1 MKKKKKQARIRNSI
15 ILAVLVVA
23 AFVGLK
29 LASSDKY
36 AQTRT
41 DVLEKYL
48 SYTDTDAVTY
58 EDYLES
64 TNGDY
69 ISDSAE
75 EITVKAADYK
85 TAEMDDLKKDGE
97 IVWTA
102 GEGTITYE
110 FDVKEAGWYNVRLT
124 YYTDTDSTQ
133 NIVRNIRVNDTRLFD
148 GCDGVTFS
156 RLWMDDNKDWLM
168 NTDGN
173 QAAPTQIQSEG
184 PAVCSITSADVDS
197 IGAYRFF
204 LEKGKNT
211 ISFESVQAKLGISE
225 IALVPAKEIV
235 SYAEYF
241 DTLTKEGAQIIDANE
256 VDGGAVMIQA
266 EDTTL
271 KSSSS
276 LSPNN
281 DRTSVKTVPYD
292 PTYIIYNT
300 IGGSNWASVGQSMTW
315 TVDAPKA
322 GFYKIGMRFKQYL
335 NRGFISPRYLT
346 INGELPFAEA
356 AETQFAYDPDW
367 VTGYLSGED
376 GDYYFYL
383 NEGENTISMT
393 ATLGELTDAV
403 DLVSESV
410 NNLNDLYRE
419 ITAITG
425 TSPDLYRDYSIMV
438 YLPELTDVLEVEYTR
453 LNAVMGMFGEE
464 YGSANKTSALN
475 DMMDVMIKLIKQPND
490 VAKYLSNFS
499 DSLSALADWVT
510 SINDLPLE
518 LDYLAVCGD
527 GYKLPKANG
536 NFFENLAHTWNSF
549 MGSFTNDFKVHT
561 ESDDSKDRKQLDVWV
576 TVDTRTEYDI
586 IQKLINAAYADSE
599 YDINL
604 SMVQADTL
612 LPATVAGNGP
622 DVAIQASYSMP
633 TNFAYR
639 NAAYDLTQFDDFDE
653 VFARFPEGVRSFLEY
668 EGGVYGFPDQLS
680 FPVLIYRTDIL
691 EAAGL
696 KVPETWDDLTSMIPY
711 LEADNMSVY
720 LASNEYLTLG
730 GSSSSTTMPVNAIFL
745 SMLYQKGYE
754 LYNEDNTATNLDQTD
769 LMMVFKDWTEYYTN
783 QGLEYSVN
791 LTTRFRTGEIPVM
804 VGDYSYINTLSISA
818 PEISGKWS
826 IAKIP
831 GTRQADGSVDHTAAA
846 MIGTS
851 FIVSSTVEKDG
862 MLNEAWDFLKWWTSA
877 QTQANYSI
885 ELKAEDGEAAEYPVA
900 NIDAIKDGGL
910 KDEFKEVVL
919 GLIDDLKAEPQIPGS
934 YITGR
939 TIRNAFVTTVS
950 DNVDPIDTLYITLDA
965 INTEITNKRQE
976 FGLNTAQE

>member
-15 ILAVLVVA
+15 ILVVLVVA

-29 LASSDKY
+29 LASLDKY

-64 TNGDY
+64 TDGNY

-102 GEGTITYE
+102 GDGSITYE
-110 FDVKEAGWYNVRLT
+110 FDVKEAGWYNVRFT

-148 GCDGVTFS
+148 GCDGITFS
-156 RLWMDDNKDWLM
+156 RLWMDDNKNWLM

-211 ISFESVQAKLGISE
+211 ISLESVQAKLGISE

-235 SYAEYF
+235 SYAEYY
-241 DTLTKEGAQIIDANE
+241 DALTKDGAEIVDANE

-266 EDTTL
+266 EDTAW

-292 PTYIIYNT
+292 PTYIVYNT

-322 GFYKIGMRFKQYL
+322 GLYKIGIRFKQYL
-335 NRGFISPRYLT
+335 NRGFISPRYVT

-356 AETQFAYDPDW
+356 AEMEFVYDPDW
-367 VTGYLSGED
+367 VTGYLSGEN

-518 LDYLAVCGD
+518 LDYLAVCGE

-561 ESDDSKDRKQLDVWV
+561 ESDGSKDRKQLDVWV

-639 NAAYDLTQFDDFDE
+639 NASYDLTQFDDFEE
-653 VFARFPEGVRSFLEY
+653 VFACFPEGVRSFLEY
-668 EGGVYGFPDQLS
+668 EGGVYGLPDQLS
-680 FPVLIYRTDIL
+680 FPVLIYRTDVL

-696 KVPETWDDLTSMIPY
+696 EVPETWDDLTSMIPY

-730 GSSSSTTMPVNAIFL
+730 GSSSSTTMPVNPIFL
-745 SMLYQKGYE
+745 SMLYQNGYE

-769 LMMVFKDWTEYYTN
+769 LMMVFKNWTEYYTN

-831 GTRQADGSVDHTAAA
+831 GTKQADGSVDHTAAA

-910 KDEFKEVVL
+910 KDEFKDVVL

>member
-184 PAVCSITSADVDS
+184 PAVCNITSADVDS

-211 ISFESVQAKLGISE
+211 ISLESVQAKLGISE

-241 DTLTKEGAQIIDANE
+241 DALTKEGAQIIDANE

-292 PTYIIYNT
+292 PTYIVYNT

-438 YLPELTDVLEVEYTR
+438 YIPELTDVLEVEYTR

-639 NAAYDLTQFDDFDE
+639 NAAYDLTQFDDFEE

>member
-15 ILAVLVVA
+15 ILVVLVVA

-64 TNGDY
+64 TDGNY

-102 GEGTITYE
+102 GDGSITYE

-148 GCDGVTFS
+148 GCDGITFS
-156 RLWMDDNKDWLM
+156 RLWMDDNKNWLM

-211 ISFESVQAKLGISE
+211 ISLESVQAKLGISE

-235 SYAEYF
+235 SYAEYY
-241 DTLTKEGAQIIDANE
+241 DALTKDGAEIVDANE

-266 EDTTL
+266 EDTTW

-292 PTYIIYNT
+292 PTYIVYNT

-322 GFYKIGMRFKQYL
+322 GLYKIGLRFKQYL
-335 NRGFISPRYLT
+335 NRGFISPRYVT
-346 INGELPFAEA
+346 INGELPFVEA
-356 AETQFAYDPDW
+356 AEMEFVYDPDW
-367 VTGYLSGED
+367 VTGYLSGEN

-518 LDYLAVCGD
+518 LDYLAVCGE

-561 ESDDSKDRKQLDVWV
+561 ESDGSKDRKQLDVWV

-639 NAAYDLTQFDDFDE
+639 NASYDLTQFDDFEE
-653 VFARFPEGVRSFLEY
+653 VFACFPEGVRSFLEY
-668 EGGVYGFPDQLS
+668 EGGVYGLPDQLS
-680 FPVLIYRTDIL
+680 FPVLIYRTDVL

-696 KVPETWDDLTSMIPY
+696 EVPETWDDLTSMIPY

-730 GSSSSTTMPVNAIFL
+730 GSSSSTTMPVNPIFL
-745 SMLYQKGYE
+745 SMLYQNGYE

-769 LMMVFKDWTEYYTN
+769 LMMVFKNWTEYYTN

-831 GTRQADGSVDHTAAA
+831 GTKQADGSVDHTAAA

-910 KDEFKEVVL
+910 KDEFKDVVL